1 MSEDGPPLS
10 AAEYSR
16 MEIRDPA
23 IKSRQPHK
31 NEMSPRMIR
40 CPNLAG
46 MLPFLAVLSLLLGL
60 GAGCSSSKV
69 EVRGQSTA
77 TSVALSGKNY
87 KMIKA
92 GAKGQSYGFGLLGI
106 LPFGSPN
113 HAAARRSLYSS
124 VHEPLTGRAAALAHE
139 MEDRSTL

>member
-1 MSEDGPPLS
+1 
-10 AAEYSR
+10 
-16 MEIRDPA
+16 
-23 IKSRQPHK
+23 
-31 NEMSPRMIR
+31 
-40 CPNLAG
+40 

-69 EVRGQSTA
+69 DVRGQSTA

-92 GAKGQSYGFGLLGI
+92 GAKGQSYGFRLLGI

-124 VHEPLTGRAAALAHE
+124 VHEPLTGRAAALANE
-139 MEDRSTL
+139 MEDRSTLYLILFSIPKLTITADVIEFTDKTDGK